1 MEAGKKDCDVVFVDT
16 AGRMHNNTALMQ
28 ELGKLVKDNKP
39 DRVVY
44 VGEALIGSTG
54 IDQLREFN
62 SQLRS

>member
-1 MEAGKKDCDVVFVDT
+1 
-16 AGRMHNNTALMQ
+16 MHNNTALMQ

-62 SQLRS
+62 